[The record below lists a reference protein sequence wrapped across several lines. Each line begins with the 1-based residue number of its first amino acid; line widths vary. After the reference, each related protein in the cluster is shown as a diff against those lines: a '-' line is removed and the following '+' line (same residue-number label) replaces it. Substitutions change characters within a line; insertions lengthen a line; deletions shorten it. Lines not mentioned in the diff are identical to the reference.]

1 MTTVALSKRELC
13 EAVSLWLK
21 STGRHLVAVDT
32 NLVSTP
38 AECYV
43 FKAERVTDEER
54 EREEETT
61 AEVVRLL
68 KANRTIEAIKYHRER
83 TWGSLVES
91 KNCVERIKRTHGL

>member
-1 MTTVALSKRELC
+1 MTVALSKQELC
-13 EAVSLWLK
+13 EAITLWLK

-32 NLVSTP
+32 TLVSTP

-43 FKAERVTDEER
+43 FKTRMVPDEER
-54 EREEETT
+54 QREEETT

-91 KNCVERIKRTHGL
+91 KNSVERIKRSHGL